1 MNIPKRYKS
10 HKTYTFCALSKVYSK
25 REILTENHI
34 HYIIMYM
41 IFLWRKT
48 DEKQQVFKERLH
60 DWELC
65 RGGGKS
71 GGYDCVK

>member
-41 IFLWRKT
+41 IFLWLEFT
-48 DEKQQVFKERLH
+48 I
-60 DWELC
+60 
-65 RGGGKS
+65 
-71 GGYDCVK
+71 